1 MKLPYPW
8 FGGKSKIA
16 PLVWERMG
24 HVDNCVE
31 PFFGGGAWTIACS
44 LDPLPT
50 RTVNDIDCMVSN
62 FWRAVQSEPDEVARW
77 CDWPVDEA
85 RMHAVH
91 LWLISR
97 AEFRERIKADME
109 FYDAKIAGLWVWG
122 LCAWIGS
129 GWCDSACHT
138 NEDDYSQQRSHLGD
152 PGRGVNRPSQKR
164 SHLGNPGRGVN
175 RPSQKRSQLGNQGM
189 GVNRPS
195 QKRSDDD
202 ATLPECAPQFGAKP
216 DLYPYFQ
223 EIARIM
229 RGVRVCCG
237 DWQRVCGP
245 TPTVKNGITAVFLD
259 PPYPD
264 DSDRYETVYSYD
276 DLTVAHDVREWAL
289 QWGGDKRM
297 RIALC
302 SYSGQHDDEMIAAGW
317 DLYQWKASGGYGSQS
332 SNGRGRD
339 NAKREVIWFSPH
351 CKPSKQPTLFDLH
364 LDKAGEVG

>member
-1 MKLPYPW
+1 MINMKLPYPW
-8 FGGKSKIA
+8 FGGKSKVA

-31 PFFGGGAWTIACS
+31 PFFGGGAWTITCP

-50 RTVNDIDCMVSN
+50 RTVNDIDGMVSN

-97 AEFRERIKADME
+97 AEFRERIKTDME
-109 FYDAKIAGLWVWG
+109 FYDVKIAGLWVWG

-129 GWCDSACHT
+129 GWCDSVYHVT
-138 NEDDYSQQRSHLGD
+138 EDVYSQQLSHLGN
-152 PGRGVNRPSQKR
+152 PGKGVNRPSQKR
-164 SHLGNPGRGVN
+164 SHLGNPGTGVN
-175 RPSQKRSQLGNQGM
+175 RPSQKL
-189 GVNRPS
+189 
-195 QKRSDDD
+195 SDDD
-202 ATLPECAPQFGAKP
+202 ATLPECAPQFGSKP

-259 PPYPD
+259 PPYSAEADRD
-264 DSDRYETVYSYD
+264 DTLYSYE
-276 DLTVAHDVREWAL
+276 DLSVARDVREWAL
-289 QWGGDKRM
+289 QWGGDERM

-302 SYSGQHDDEMIAAGW
+302 GYTGEHDDPMLEAGW
-317 DLYQWKASGGYGSQS
+317 TPYFWKAAGGYGSQADG
-332 SNGRGRD
+332 GRGRD
-339 NAKREVIWFSPH
+339 NASREVIWFSPH
-351 CKPSKQPTLFDLH
+351 CQPESQLLLFPAISVTSGCMGGNFDS
-364 LDKAGEVG
+364 

>member
-31 PFFGGGAWTIACS
+31 PFFGGGAWTIACP
-44 LDPLPT
+44 LDPLPI
-50 RTVNDIDCMVSN
+50 RTVNDIDGMVSN
-62 FWRAVQSEPDEVARW
+62 FWRAVQAEPDEVARW

-138 NEDDYSQQRSHLGD
+138 NEDDY
-152 PGRGVNRPSQKR
+152 NQKL
-164 SHLGNPGRGVN
+164 SHLGNP
-175 RPSQKRSQLGNQGM
+175 GM

-223 EIARIM
+223 EIASIM

-264 DSDRYETVYSYD
+264 DSDRDETLYSYD